1 VLQRRADIAQLEL
14 CQTTVWQSSSQCLLA
29 KQQIIAALPS
39 ITIVV
44 VMVGL
49 VGQNGMDYDCIP
61 GQQQNEAEQDFINL
75 YNHGSSRFI
84 DKKMPECTGI
94 FIGTV

>member
-1 VLQRRADIAQLEL
+1 
-14 CQTTVWQSSSQCLLA
+14 
-29 KQQIIAALPS
+29 
-39 ITIVV
+39 
-44 VMVGL
+44 MVGP

-94 FIGTV
+94 FIGTVWTKLKRDLFFIYAVLVKNFIICLLNNNHEF